1 MSDQTLT
8 ALKDA
13 HAFRLGRINRLLRRH
28 LISVVA
34 KVDPAISPEQFVLI
48 LRLAESDG
56 LYQGDLVD
64 PELDDRPNITRQIQG
79 LRTRGLVRAEADP
92 EDRRRK
98 RLFLTQDGHHLFSR
112 LAPHVVENRLALFG
126 SLPSAD
132 LAAFE
137 RVLTHLEEALS

>member
-1 MSDQTLT
+1 MSTPPLT
-8 ALKDA
+8 ALKEA

-34 KVDPAISPEQFVLI
+34 KVDPATSPEQFVLI
-48 LRLAESDG
+48 LRLAEAEG
-56 LYQGDLVD
+56 LYQADLVD

-79 LRTRGLVRAEADP
+79 LRTRGLVRSEADP

-98 RLFLTQDGHHLFSR
+98 RLFLTQEGHRLFAR

-132 LAAFE
+132 LLAFE
-137 RVLTHLEEALS
+137 RVLSHLEESLT